1 MEISSTI
8 LALNYQR
15 NFDEITN
22 AENYLICV
30 IDEEIEKS
38 EVHKIERYFSE
49 NELGKILPII
59 FDKDNSAFSTVF
71 EDIEKL
77 DNLLKRLKRLLWEAG
92 VLLST
97 KIVLVNP
104 EIRILKDYGIGE

>member
-8 LALNYQR
+8 LALNYQE
-15 NFDEITN
+15 NFAEIKK
-22 AENYLICV
+22 AKNYLIFV
-30 IDEEIEKS
+30 IEEEINTS
-38 EVHKIERYFSE
+38 EVDKIKQFFSE
-49 NELGKILPII
+49 NNLGKVLPIFI
-59 FDKDNSAFSTVF
+59 QNDGSAFSLIF

-77 DNLLKRLKRLLWEAG
+77 ENLLKKLKRLLWEAG
-92 VLLST
+92 VLLSS